1 MPVRASR
8 PTEAEL
14 EILSVLWQHGPST
27 VRQVHE
33 TLQADHD
40 TIMTTTLKTMQVMT
54 EKGLLKRKKKGTSP
68 YVYRPAASEERT
80 QLQLLDNL
88 VQRAFSGSARKMLIR
103 AVSDSNLDDEELR
116 EIRRLIDRIR
126 KEHRG

>member
-14 EILSVLWQHGPST
+14 EVLSVLWQRGPST

-40 TIMTTTLKTMQVMT
+40 TIMTTTLKTMQVMMA
-54 EKGLLKRKKKGTSP
+54 KGLLKRKKEGTSP
-68 YVYRPAASEERT
+68 HVYTPAAPEEKT
-80 QLQLLDNL
+80 QQQLLDNL

-103 AVSDSNLDDEELR
+103 AVSDGDLDDEELW

-126 KEHRG
+126 KEQRG